1 MSTWADFEPFVL
13 PDVPGCPDA
22 TIEHHL
28 RQAAIEFCRFTKV
41 WQADL
46 TAIVGDGASTVFAMP
61 KPTDGEVCKL
71 LSVTVN
77 VAGFAPMRPD
87 LLTPEDGAARIRDSD
102 LRPCA
107 FTGDLSG
114 LVVWP
119 AQPAGASIVANV
131 ALMPSQAA
139 ATFPTS
145 VFNQHAADIAA
156 GALSTL
162 LAQPKKDWTDIPGAA
177 IQAAKFSSGKATV
190 ARTVERGSAKSVRH
204 STTRW
209 F

>member
-46 TAIVGDGASTVFAMP
+46 APIAGDGAATVFAMP
-61 KPTDGEVCKL
+61 KPDDGEPCKL

-77 VAGFAPMRPD
+77 VTGFAPMQPD
-87 LLTPEDGAARIRDSD
+87 VLTPEDGAVRIRDSD

-119 AQPAGASIVANV
+119 AQPAGASIVAKV

-139 ATFPTS
+139 ATLPTA

-162 LAQPKKDWTDIPGAA
+162 LAQSKKDWTDTATAA
-177 IQAAKFSSGKATV
+177 IQAGTFSGRKATV
-190 ARTVERGSAKSVRH
+190 ARIVEHGFAKSTRRP
-204 STTRW
+204 TTRW